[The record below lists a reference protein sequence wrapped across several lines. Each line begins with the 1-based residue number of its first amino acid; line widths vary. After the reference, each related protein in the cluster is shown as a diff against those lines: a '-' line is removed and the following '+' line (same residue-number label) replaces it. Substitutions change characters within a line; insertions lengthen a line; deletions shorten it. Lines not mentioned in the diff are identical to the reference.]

1 MATKEEAK
9 AKLRKAGY
17 SVVDDNS
24 VLTVI
29 IPAKASIKNT
39 VKQVRD
45 LLTGMDYNASFG
57 VRQHDYSSDDA
68 ELSEGSYTEGEENA
82 EVTEAEEEIDLSYS
96 ETSENDGEAKVAEAP
111 KPVPKKRDGKKSA
124 TAVKSTESEREDA
137 DKKVGSEENDDDFLD
152 EEDENFDEIDNVKLD
167 EYDMDMLLNEESIQ
181 FSLEDFGLT

>member
-68 ELSEGSYTEGEENA
+68 ELSEGSYTEGDENT
-82 EVTEAEEEIDLSYS
+82 EVSEAEEEIDLSYS
-96 ETSENDGEAKVAEAP
+96 ETPEIDEDAKVTEAP
-111 KPVPKKRDGKKSA
+111 KPVQKKSDGKKA
-124 TAVKSTESEREDA
+124 AAAVESIESEREDA
-137 DKKVGSEENDDDFLD
+137 DKKSGSEENDDDFLD
-152 EEDENFDEIDNVKLD
+152 DEDENFDEIDNVKLD